1 MTYKKGTFK
10 VIRRIISF
18 FLSLSI
24 FLCLP
29 PTHARQLV
37 HFGDYGR
44 ITLAF
49 VDVYDVFMHTIN
61 DLCIMKINRIMWTL
75 CYSI

>member
-1 MTYKKGTFK
+1 MTYKKDTFK

-18 FLSLSI
+18 FLYLHLI
-24 FLCLP
+24 LCLL
-29 PTHARQLV
+29 PTRSHQLV

-49 VDVYDVFMHTIN
+49 VDVYDVFIYTIN
-61 DLCIMKINRIMWTL
+61 DLCIMKINRIM
-75 CYSI
+75 